1 MLRVIRMLDS
11 FQNIPHEKEIKNES
25 LLSDFFFSVAF
36 NVVVAWTRDG
46 RAGGPT
52 PSDSSRP
59 GPSHTPYPNPHH
71 HQEGGGHCH
80 LSTYTSK
87 ISTYNQEGDELF
99 QRSSAGSFSRSESR
113 LSMSTPERWGQNPRM
128 LCISNT
134 NLNKVQRVLCTP
146 ERWLMAFVFFQI
158 QNLSM
163 IFESEGL
170 GLQTAN
176 KKVLLFRVHIGFID
190 TPTFVLGRVLMFSF
204 NSYLH

>member
-11 FQNIPHEKEIKNES
+11 CQNIPHEKEIKNQS

-46 RAGGPT
+46 RASGPT

-71 HQEGGGHCH
+71 HQEGGEHCH

-87 ISTYNQEGDELF
+87 IFTYHQEGDELSHLSTSTSNLSTYNQEGDELF

-113 LSMSTPERWGQNPRM
+113 LSMSTPERWGQNLHM
-128 LCISNT
+128 LCFSNSK
-134 NLNKVQRVLCTP
+134 LEQGSKSPLQRGGSWP
-146 ERWLMAFVFFQI
+146 FFFK
-158 QNLSM
+158 SK
-163 IFESEGL
+163 
-170 GLQTAN
+170 T
-176 KKVLLFRVHIGFID
+176 
-190 TPTFVLGRVLMFSF
+190 
-204 NSYLH
+204 